1 VRIGPFAQ
9 PLLKQ
14 PERCTEDRSMN
25 LLRSRRLAAFMS
37 VIAVGAG
44 ASVAAAPA
52 QAGLLGNLLPN
63 LGTIITQTGATLGN
77 LIPGL
82 GGVVTGVTG
91 AVGGVVGGVQTSV
104 TGVVD
109 QVLDQTLGGALGGT
123 LGGTTTGQSLLPTNI
138 LNPLIGTLLNSA
150 IPKPGV
156 AGTGAPIVLSGAK
169 LGAGGAIVDASA
181 PRSTVKVLSKLK
193 GIGRDGKLR
202 LEVQTDEPGIVAVA
216 GAVRP
221 GDAVK
226 KAVKHSRKLIKFP
239 NVVLAYRKAGKLV
252 MTVKLSRAAQR
263 ALGSSKDARM
273 SVGVVASDIF
283 RNQDSDTTN
292 LKIAR

>member
-1 VRIGPFAQ
+1 LVHSSSEV
-9 PLLKQ
+9 LKSL
-14 PERCTEDRSMN
+14 RRYTEDRSMN

-52 QAGLLGNLLPN
+52 QAGLLGGLLPN
-63 LGTIITQTGATLGN
+63 LGTIITQTGATLGS

-91 AVGGVVGGVQTSV
+91 TVGGVVGGVQDSV

-123 LGGTTTGQSLLPTNI
+123 LGGTTGQSLLPTNV

-150 IPKPGV
+150 VPKPGV
-156 AGTGAPIVLSGAK
+156 AGPGTPIVLSGGK

-181 PRSTVKVLSKLK
+181 PRPTVKVLSKLK
-193 GIGRDGKLR
+193 GIGRDGKMR
-202 LEVQTDEPGIVAVA
+202 LEVRTDEPGIVAVA

-221 GDAVK
+221 GDGVK
-226 KAVKHSRKLIKFP
+226 NAVKHSRKLIKIP

-273 SVGVVASDIF
+273 SVGLVASDIF
-283 RNQDSDTTN
+283 RNQGSDTTN

>member
-1 VRIGPFAQ
+1 
-9 PLLKQ
+9 
-14 PERCTEDRSMN
+14 
-25 LLRSRRLAAFMS
+25 MS

-52 QAGLLGNLLPN
+52 QAGLLGGLLPN
-63 LGTIITQTGATLGN
+63 LGTIITQTGATLGS

-91 AVGGVVGGVQTSV
+91 TVGGVVGGVQTSV

-109 QVLDQTLGGALGGT
+109 QVLDQTLGGALGT
-123 LGGTTTGQSLLPTNI
+123 LGGTTTGQSLLPTNV

-181 PRSTVKVLSKLK
+181 PRPTVKVLSKLK

-202 LEVQTDEPGIVAVA
+202 LEVRSDEPGIVAVA

-226 KAVKHSRKLIKFP
+226 KAVKHSRKLIKIP

-263 ALGSSKDARM
+263 ALGSSKNARM
-273 SVGVVASDIF
+273 SVGLVASDIF
-283 RNQDSDTTN
+283 RNQGSDTTN

>member
-1 VRIGPFAQ
+1 M
-9 PLLKQ
+9 LKRLR
-14 PERCTEDRSMN
+14 RCTEDRSMN

-37 VIAVGAG
+37 VTALGAG
-44 ASVAAAPA
+44 ASAAIATPA
-52 QAGLLGNLLPN
+52 QAGLLGGLLPN
-63 LGTIITQTGATLGN
+63 LGTIITQTGATLGS

-91 AVGGVVGGVQTSV
+91 TVGGVVGGVQTSV

-123 LGGTTTGQSLLPTNI
+123 LGGALGGGTTGQSLLPTNV

-150 IPKPGV
+150 VPKPGV
-156 AGTGAPIVLSGAK
+156 AGPGTPIVLSGGK
-169 LGAGGAIVDASA
+169 LGAGGAIIDASA
-181 PRSTVKVLSKLK
+181 PRPTVKVISKLK
-193 GIGRDGKLR
+193 GIGRDGKMR
-202 LEVQTDEPGIVAVA
+202 LEVRTDEPGIVAVA

-221 GDAVK
+221 GDGVK
-226 KAVKHSRKLIKFP
+226 KAVKHSRKLIKIP

-273 SVGVVASDIF
+273 SVGLVASDIF
-283 RNQDSDTTN
+283 RNQESDTTN